1 MSVTLVMAV
10 DDEVA
15 ILKLIELHL
24 KATGFEVMPYSSAQ
38 DALRDIEEGLR
49 PDVILSDVSMPAMD
63 GFAFHEKVREYNEL
77 RAVPFLFLTALGE
90 REHIRYGMSVGADD
104 YVTKPFQ
111 REGLVDAIKVRLKR
125 IDELRR
131 PLEGIIKVQ
140 GLGHPLVEKNGERL
154 NWDSLKALE
163 LLFYLLEH
171 RSGVST
177 FEVAEALWPGKPE
190 SKASSSFHTTL
201 YRLRRV
207 MGGEIVESANR
218 RYYLH
223 SKFDIDYDVAN
234 YRQAVLDSRERG
246 NLASYKR
253 AVKLYNGEFLLGF
266 DSLWIDSIRNNL
278 QTEFITLL
286 LTTAE
291 KAAEEQEFEE
301 ATRLYQQMTEID
313 PYNDVAWEGL
323 IASLQSQGQKSRA
336 EEMRAQFQRLMSD
349 MDES

>member
-1 MSVTLVMAV
+1 MAITLVMAV
-10 DDEVA
+10 DDEAA

-24 KATGFEVMPYSSAQ
+24 KATGFEVMPYGSAQ
-38 DALRDIEEGLR
+38 EALKDIEEGLR
-49 PDVILSDVSMPAMD
+49 PDVILSDVSMPNMD
-63 GFAFHEKVREYNEL
+63 GFAFYEKVREYTEL

-111 REGLVDAIKVRLKR
+111 RDGLVQAIKVRLKR

-131 PLEGIIKVQ
+131 PLEGVIKVK
-140 GLGHPLVEKNGERL
+140 GLGHPLVEKNGARL

-223 SKFDIDYDVAN
+223 SKFDIDYDVEV
-234 YRQAVLDSRERG
+234 YRQALADSRERG
-246 NLASYKR
+246 TLSAYKNAVASYS
-253 AVKLYNGEFLLGF
+253 GEFLLGF
-266 DSLWIDSIRNNL
+266 DSIWIDNIRNNL
-278 QTEFITLL
+278 QTEFLTLL

-291 KAAEEQEFEE
+291 KAAEEQQFED
-301 ATRLYQQMTEID
+301 ATRFYQQMTEVD
-313 PYNDVAWEGL
+313 QYNDVAWEGL
-323 IASLQSQGQKSRA
+323 IASLQAQGHKGRA
-336 EEMRAQFQRLMSD
+336 EEMRVQFDKLMS
-349 MDES
+349 EI